1 MYAILC
7 FSMGYLVGTVNPA
20 YIISRLNGFD
30 IRDQGSG
37 NAGASNVTV
46 MIGKPAGVL
55 CAVFDIFKGF
65 AAFKI
70 GKYLFPTL
78 AFAGILAGAGAIL
91 GHIFPFW
98 MGFRGGKGL
107 ASLAGVVLAYSW
119 RLFLVL
125 LVFEIIFGLATN
137 YIALVTASAAAIF
150 PVCYGFQTRD
160 IVGIL
165 AMCVVA
171 VVIEW
176 KHMGNFKRIINGS
189 EVRISY
195 LWNKEAELERLKD
208 IYPDG
213 VDSAR

>member
-1 MYAILC
+1 MHAILC
-7 FSMGYLVGTVNPA
+7 FLIGYLIGTVNPA
-20 YIISRLNGFD
+20 YIISRLKGFD

-37 NAGASNVTV
+37 NAGASNATV
-46 MIGKPAGVL
+46 MIGKAAGAV
-55 CAVFDIFKGF
+55 CAVLDIFKGF
-65 AAFKI
+65 AAYKL
-70 GKYLFPTL
+70 GQYLFPTL
-78 AFAGILAGAGAIL
+78 LFAGILAGAGAIL

-107 ASLAGVVLAYSW
+107 ASLAGVALAYSW

-125 LVFEIIFGLATN
+125 LVFELFFGLTTN

-150 PVCYGFQTRD
+150 PVCYGFQTHD
-160 IVGIL
+160 IVGLL

-176 KHMGNFKRIINGS
+176 KHMDNFKRIANGS